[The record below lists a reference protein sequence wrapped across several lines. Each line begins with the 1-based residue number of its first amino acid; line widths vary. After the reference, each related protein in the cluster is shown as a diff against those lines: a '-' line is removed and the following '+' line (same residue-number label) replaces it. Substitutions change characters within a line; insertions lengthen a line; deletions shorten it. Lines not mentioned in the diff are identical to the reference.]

1 MGISEGFSERARAVL
16 AHPRLVRAV
25 MVVALLLH
33 APSLGSGYVVDDHT
47 HRFFARGNTIPGGP
61 RGVWDTYRFADGG
74 DGVRRAISEGLH
86 PWWTSPTLKL
96 AFLRPVASLLRFVEE
111 ALFGAYPALVH
122 LVSIALFV
130 ATCALLLA
138 ALRRWIG
145 GAAAG
150 LGALLF
156 ALDDAHATTVS
167 WIAARHA
174 LLAAFGAVLALFLVL
189 RARDLGKS
197 TMGASAALLF
207 ALLSSEAA
215 LGVLPMLAVV
225 FLVEDD
231 RPARARAKAA
241 APLVAAVAVWL
252 ALYVALGCGASSSA
266 YYVDPVRSPS
276 AFLRVASVR
285 LPSLAA
291 AQLFFP
297 PAEVGSMQPA
307 LATKVA
313 LLGACAL
320 VLLGVLSYRTRER
333 RRALALYVAFVLAL
347 VPACGTNSDDR
358 LLMVAGIPAFALLG
372 VLGRGAYGALRAG
385 GRSRRRALAFFAG
398 VGLVH
403 VVMAL
408 LLVVPRSLA
417 FSSMMSSFVRRG
429 ADTLYAFEAPEAH
442 DVLLVTSP
450 DGLLPTSM
458 YVSRRNAG
466 LPVARSTRIL
476 ATSPRGVVTV
486 RRIDDRTL
494 RIEASGGMMHDPFV
508 GAVRD
513 APFRGG
519 DELAAGAIVV
529 RVVRTSPAEG
539 LVAIDVTYARSL
551 DAPDLVP
558 VTWRREGPG
567 GRPGYVR
574 FALPRVGEAAPLEPI
589 DFTEALTGK

>member
-1 MGISEGFSERARAVL
+1 MGNSEGLWERARAAL
-16 AHPRLVRAV
+16 AHPRLAPAILI
-25 MVVALLLH
+25 VALLVH

-96 AFLRPVASLLRFVEE
+96 AFLRPVASLLRYAEE
-111 ALFGAYPALVH
+111 LFFGDHPALAH
-122 LVSIALFV
+122 LVSIALF
-130 ATCALLLA
+130 AGTCALLVG

-174 LLAAFGAVLALFLVL
+174 LLAAFGGVLALFLVL
-189 RARDLGKS
+189 RARDRGKVS
-197 TMGASAALLF
+197 VGAGAALLF

-215 LGVLPMLAVV
+215 LGALPMLAVV
-225 FLVEDD
+225 FLVEDR
-231 RPARARAKAA
+231 RPARARAMAA

-252 ALYVALGCGASSSA
+252 GLYVALGCGASSSA

-276 AFLRVASVR
+276 AFLRVAVVR

-307 LATKVA
+307 LAPATA
-313 LLGACAL
+313 LLGVGAL
-320 VLLGVLSYRTRER
+320 VVLAVLCFRSSER
-333 RRALALYVAFVLAL
+333 RRAIALYTSFVLSL

-358 LLMVAGIPAFALLG
+358 LLMVAGVPAFALLG
-372 VLGRGAYGALRAG
+372 VLGRGAYGALRDV
-385 GRSRRRALAFFAG
+385 GRSRVAAWAFFVG
-398 VGLVH
+398 LGLVH
-403 VVMAL
+403 VVAAL

-417 FSSMMSSFVRRG
+417 FSSMMARFVDRG
-429 ADTLYAFEAPEAH
+429 AETLFAFERPEDH

-458 YVSRRNAG
+458 FVSRRNAG

-476 ATSPRGVVTV
+476 APSPRGVVTV
-486 RRIDDRTL
+486 RRLDDRTI
-494 RIEASGGMMHDPFV
+494 RVEASEGMMHDPFV

-513 APFRGG
+513 TPFREG
-519 DELAAGAIVV
+519 DVISAGAIVV
-529 RVVRTSPAEG
+529 RIARTSPAEG
-539 LVAIDVTYARSL
+539 LVAIDVTHERSL
-551 DAPDLVP
+551 DATDIVP
-558 VTWRREGPG
+558 VTWTREGPG

-574 FALPRVGEAAPLEPI
+574 FTLPRVGETASLEPV
-589 DFTEALTGK
+589 DFTETLTGK

>member
-1 MGISEGFSERARAVL
+1 MSEGFLERARAVL
-16 AHPRLVRAV
+16 AHPRFVGAIG
-25 MVVALLLH
+25 VVAFLVH

-47 HRFFARGNTIPGGP
+47 HRFFARGDTIPGGP

-74 DGVRRAISEGLH
+74 DGVRRAIAEGLH
-86 PWWTSPTLKL
+86 PWWTAPTLKL
-96 AFLRPVASLLRFVEE
+96 AFLRPVASVLRYVEE
-111 ALFGAYPALVH
+111 TLFGEHPALVH

-130 ATCALLLA
+130 ATCTLLWG

-189 RARDLGKS
+189 RARDRGKS
-197 TMGASAALLF
+197 SLGAGAALLF
-207 ALLSSEAA
+207 ALLSGEAA
-215 LGVLPMLAVV
+215 LGAVPMLAVV

-252 ALYVALGCGASSSA
+252 GLYVALGCGASSSA

-297 PAEVGSMQPA
+297 PAEVGSMQPS
-307 LATKVA
+307 LVPATA

-320 VLLGVLSYRTRER
+320 VVLAVLGFRSPER
-333 RRALALYVAFVLAL
+333 RRAIALYAAFVLSL

-372 VLGRGAYGALRAG
+372 VLGRGAYGALRARG
-385 GRSRRRALAFFAG
+385 LARGAALGFFAG

-403 VVMAL
+403 VVVAL

-417 FSSMMSSFVRRG
+417 FSSMMSRFVARG
-429 ADTLYAFEAPEAH
+429 AETLYAFERPEDR

-486 RRIDDRTL
+486 RRLDERTL

-513 APFRGG
+513 APFREG
-519 DELAAGAIVV
+519 DEISAGAIVV
-529 RVVRTSPAEG
+529 RIARTSPAEG
-539 LVAIDVTYARSL
+539 LVAIDVTHERSL

-558 VTWRREGPG
+558 VTWTREGPG

-574 FALPRVGEAAPLEPI
+574 FTLPRVGETASLEPV
-589 DFTEALTGK
+589 DFTETLTRK